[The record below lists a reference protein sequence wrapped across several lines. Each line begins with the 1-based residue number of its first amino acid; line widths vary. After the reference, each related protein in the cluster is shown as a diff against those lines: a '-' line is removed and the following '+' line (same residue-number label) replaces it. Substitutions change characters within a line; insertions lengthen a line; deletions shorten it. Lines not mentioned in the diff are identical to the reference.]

1 MLPEPVEDRA
11 LGLVELA
18 RITGAIKRAGSLGL
32 NWLSA
37 RTRVAPGPCGRRLK
51 PVLQSVTIRENP
63 VLSCSTAHMIL
74 LPSS

>member
-1 MLPEPVEDRA
+1 MLLQPVEDRA

-18 RITGAIKRAGSLGL
+18 GASGAISRAGSLGL

-37 RTRVAPGPCGRRLK
+37 RTRVAPGPWGWRLK
-51 PVLQSVTIRENP
+51 PVRQSVTIRENP